1 MEKFLIIDG
10 NSILNRAFYG
20 VNAKMTSKTA
30 GIHTNAIYGF
40 LNIFWMIKD
49 KFEPNYIAV
58 AFDLSAP
65 TFRHKMYKDYKGT
78 RKGMPDELREQ
89 LPYIKEVL
97 NALNIFIIEKE
108 GVEADDILGTISK
121 ENEKNNIFTYILTG
135 DRDSFQ
141 LISDTASVILPKSG
155 SKKTEYFIYTPELL
169 YENYGIKPYQVI
181 ETKSL
186 MGDSSDNIP
195 GVKGI
200 GEKTAYALIQKYDS
214 LDNVYKKINDG
225 TIEVTEKIKEKL
237 LVDKENAYLSKTLA
251 TIILDVD
258 INLDYSLCAV
268 QDINYEKTYALFK
281 KLEFEKFLGKF
292 DFSSV
297 KKDFTFNSSV
307 EDDLK
312 EYEKLEEVKSIKIF
326 NRSNIQDNL
335 EYLYSVLDNEYISY
349 LYNNP
354 KLLYYVKNL
363 NINTEYLSIY
373 NDKYDE
379 VIIVDLEDILNY
391 NENLYKNIIKSFIK
405 SSSQKIGYNVKQDVR
420 YFFEF
425 ENNISNFNDDIMI
438 IYYLLDATRQ
448 DYLLEY
454 ILNDIFGVILKKE
467 TDVNEN
473 VQLDLFSSSIE
484 NNNDMIKE
492 NITESMKSNLSLCVK
507 GMYQARKHLI
517 NKLIDMS
524 MLDLYN
530 NIEMPLVI
538 TLASMEHTGMHIDKH
553 KIDVF
558 DREISLR
565 IDELTKS
572 IYSISDEEFNI
583 NSTKQL
589 GSILFDKLGL
599 KGGRK
604 TKTGYSTDKEVLE
617 SLEADHEIIPLIL
630 EYRMLTK
637 LKSTYVDGLID
648 KIESD
653 SRIHTTFMQTV
664 TSTGRLSS
672 IEPNL
677 QNIPIRQELGGKI
690 RTFFDVSDDNNVI
703 IDADYSQIELRMLA
717 DISKDSKMI
726 DAFNSN
732 MDIHTVTASQVF
744 NVEPDDVNKELRRRA
759 KAVNFGI
766 VYGISEYGLAK
777 NINST
782 AKEAKE
788 YINNYLEKYSGISN
802 FMVDIVKKAKETG
815 YVSTIFGRRRY
826 ILELNSKNKNIVK
839 FGERVAMN
847 TPIQGSAADIIK
859 LAMNRIYKR
868 LNDEGLKAKLI
879 MQVHDELII
888 ECPKSEL
895 DIASDILKEEME
907 NVIKLSVPLVVD
919 LNVGNN
925 WYEAK

>member
-20 VNAKMTSKTA
+20 VNARMTSKTA

-58 AFDLSAP
+58 SFDLAKP
-65 TFRHKMYKDYKGT
+65 TFRHEMYKEYKGT

-89 LPYIKEVL
+89 MPVIKEVL
-97 NALNIFIIEKE
+97 NALNIPIIEKE
-108 GVEADDILGTISK
+108 GFEADDILGTISK
-121 ENEKNNIFTYILTG
+121 KNTENNIFTYVLTG

-141 LISDTASVILPKSG
+141 LISDTTSVILPKSG
-155 SKKTEYFIYTPELL
+155 MGKTEYFIYTPELL
-169 YENYGIKPYQVI
+169 FENYGIKPYQVI

-200 GEKTAYALIQKYDS
+200 GEKTAYSLIQKYDT
-214 LDNVYKKINDG
+214 LDKVYEKINDG
-225 TIEVTEKIKEKL
+225 TIEASEKIKEKL

-258 INLDYSLCAV
+258 VNLDYEVCAIK
-268 QDINYEKTYALFK
+268 DIDYEKTYAMFK
-281 KLEFEKFLGKF
+281 KLEFEKFLSRF

-297 KKDFTFNSSV
+297 SKDFNFSSV
-307 EDDLK
+307 ESTSK
-312 EYEKLEEVKSIKIF
+312 QYQKLDEVKSIKVL
-326 NRSNIQDNL
+326 NHNNIQENL
-335 EYLYSVLDNEYISY
+335 DYLNLVFSNEYISY

-354 KLLYYVKNL
+354 KLSYYVKDL
-363 NINTEYLSIY
+363 DINTEYLTIY
-373 NDKYDE
+373 NDKNDE
-379 VIIVDLEDILNY
+379 CIIIDLEDVLNSS
-391 NENLYKNIIKSFIK
+391 EELYKNIIKNFLN
-405 SSSQKIGYNVKQDVR
+405 SSSRKIGYNIKQDIR
-420 YFFEF
+420 YFF
-425 ENNISNFNDDIMI
+425 NFTDDIKYFSDDIMI

-448 DYLLEY
+448 SYLLEY
-454 ILNDIFGVILKKE
+454 ILNDIYGVILKKE
-467 TDVNEN
+467 SDVNEN
-473 VQLDLFSSSIE
+473 VQLDLFSANIE
-484 NNNDMIKE
+484 NSNEIKE
-492 NITESMKSNLSLCVK
+492 NITECMKSNLSLCVK
-507 GMYQARKHLI
+507 GLYHARKYLI
-517 NKLIDMS
+517 EKLTHMS
-524 MLDLYN
+524 MIDLYN
-530 NIEMPLVI
+530 NIEMPLVV
-538 TLASMEHTGMHIDKH
+538 TLASMEHVGMHIDKN
-553 KIDVF
+553 KIDIF
-558 DREISLR
+558 DKEISLR
-565 IDELTKS
+565 IEELTKK
-572 IYSISDEEFNI
+572 IYSLANEEFNI

-589 GSILFDKLGL
+589 GAILFEKLGL

-637 LKSTYVDGLID
+637 LKSTYVDGLKD
-648 KIESD
+648 KIEQD

-664 TSTGRLSS
+664 TATGRLSS

-690 RTFFDVSDDNNVI
+690 RTFFDVSNDNNVI

-726 DAFNSN
+726 DAFNSD

-744 NVEPDDVNKELRRRA
+744 NVDVNEVDKELRRRA

-782 AKEAKE
+782 SKEAKE

-802 FMVDIVKKAKETG
+802 FMTNIVSKAKENG
-815 YVSTIFGRRRY
+815 YVETIFGRRRY
-826 ILELNSKNKNIVK
+826 IAELNSKNKNVVK
-839 FGERVAMN
+839 FGERIAMN

-859 LAMNRIYKR
+859 LAMNRIYKI
-868 LNDEGLKAKLI
+868 LN
-879 MQVHDELII
+879 
-888 ECPKSEL
+888 
-895 DIASDILKEEME
+895 
-907 NVIKLSVPLVVD
+907 N
-919 LNVGNN
+919 
-925 WYEAK
+925 